1 MRPQFRF
8 ALTPTGSYFIVHHQI
23 RHPEW
28 VLARSRARVLILQVK
43 FQGIRLLL
51 LSDGLTE
58 ILALDEIHFTRKL
71 NAEQQVEQLQAFIP
85 QSILSE
91 TDPVQIH
98 LVFDSEIFSL
108 CPEVFF
114 DPNRMADL
122 FIPLAGDEKRGF
134 EVAQKQPKLTAR
146 MVHSVPIAWKTWSEQ
161 VFSDAECEWHST
173 LSGII
178 DHSFFISSKSNTP
191 ILFAHVESGHF
202 YALVFDKGKLL
213 FLNRFEYQTENDLLY
228 FLLLVASETDL
239 PPASVRCMLSGHLLP
254 GSLGFE
260 KLSRYFGALEFARF
274 ESEVIFPPDL
284 VLLFH
289 HQYLDLMSLPAYLA
303 AR

>member
-1 MRPQFRF
+1 M
-8 ALTPTGSYFIVHHQI
+8 TPPGNYFIIHHQV

-28 VLARSRARVLILQVK
+28 VLARSRARVLVLQAK

-51 LSDGLTE
+51 LAEGMNE

-85 QSILSE
+85 QSFLSE
-91 TDPVQIH
+91 TDPVRIH
-98 LVFDSEIFSL
+98 LAFDSEIFTL
-108 CPEVFF
+108 CPEVLFVAEG
-114 DPNRMADL
+114 MADL
-122 FIPLAGDEKRGF
+122 LIPLAGGDKMGF
-134 EVAQKQPKLTAR
+134 VTSQYQHHLKAR
-146 MVHSVPIAWKTWSEQ
+146 MVHSIPQAWKTWSDQ
-161 VFSDAECEWHST
+161 VFSEAECEWNST
-173 LSGII
+173 ISGII
-178 DHSFFISSKSNTP
+178 DHSFSFSSQANES

-228 FLLLVASETDL
+228 FLLLVASETGL
-239 PPASVRCMLSGHLLP
+239 QPAGVRCILSGHVLP

-274 ESEVIFPPDL
+274 DTEIIVPSGLE
-284 VLLFH
+284 LLFH
-289 HQYLDLMSLPAYLA
+289 HQYLDLMSMPAYLA